1 MNGEEI
7 LNEVRFLIDNAQ
19 FARYNEINRAYRKIA
34 HMSPASWLKE
44 ESESLISFTED
55 DSEYT
60 INISGIRRINNLWVY
75 GTESGD
81 QKWNYVEEVD
91 QKLFE
96 IRRNE
101 HINLDGDDRAGLPE
115 VFRILSLQPDQ
126 IRIRLVPTPDADMSG
141 KLDYVKSVSK
151 INRETVPEMPPDY
164 HDVIAQLAAGYVLR
178 SKKNDK
184 GSVNLGNTY
193 VSEALKEANQ
203 LMMDSASNKT
213 LSIDKP
219 KRPWISSRRKRWHR

>member
-96 IRRNE
+96 IK
-101 HINLDGDDRAGLPE
+101 IGRA
-115 VFRILSLQPDQ
+115 SC
-126 IRIRLVPTPDADMSG
+126 
-141 KLDYVKSVSK
+141 
-151 INRETVPEMPPDY
+151 RERV
-164 HDVIAQLAAGYVLR
+164 
-178 SKKNDK
+178 
-184 GSVNLGNTY
+184 
-193 VSEALKEANQ
+193 
-203 LMMDSASNKT
+203 
-213 LSIDKP
+213 
-219 KRPWISSRRKRWHR
+219 